1 MRFQLVIFT
10 GAMLVCGLAFW
21 WYADWWLYMDKGS
34 GDVPVPK
41 AMCPWWFQLGVSGM
55 VGAAAGV
62 VVASFAWAASR
73 ILDRRQTA

>member
-1 MRFQLVIFT
+1 
-10 GAMLVCGLAFW
+10 
-21 WYADWWLYMDKGS
+21 MDKGS